1 MHLRGR
7 WWLIL
12 TFITPGLVLYTVF
25 VLSSF
30 AQGVQ
35 ISFTNWTGYTP
46 TLEYV
51 GLDNYVRMARD
62 GAWWRA
68 VSHNA
73 VLLVIIPVVTLGLAL
88 LLATLI
94 TRGGSGTLRAVRGAG
109 AYRVLFFFPQVVPV
123 VIIGI
128 MFSYI
133 YASRGGLLDGLLRLV
148 GTDILAVVPNGPLG
162 NPRTILLAIALA
174 AVWSSVGF
182 YMVLFLSAM
191 SGEIGRASCRE
202 RV

>member
-73 VLLVIIPVVTLGLAL
+73 VLLVIIPVVTLGMITSSTAL
-88 LLATLI
+88 WETALHH
-94 TRGGSGTLRAVRGAG
+94 
-109 AYRVLFFFPQVVPV
+109 
-123 VIIGI
+123 
-128 MFSYI
+128 
-133 YASRGGLLDGLLRLV
+133 ASS
-148 GTDILAVVPNGPLG
+148 
-162 NPRTILLAIALA
+162 LAI
-174 AVWSSVGF
+174 
-182 YMVLFLSAM
+182 
-191 SGEIGRASCRE
+191 RT
-202 RV
+202 